1 MSVNLASDKYKELRA
16 EVSRMASMANKR
28 LNRLENNNLTMLPAY
43 QAWEQNGSI
52 RFSVKGKDYNQLQA
66 EFWRL
71 KNFLDDRTSTVREA
85 NAFLRE
91 MSENTGIQYNGLEDL
106 KNKSARFFELAEKI
120 REYNQA
126 IGQAAQAL
134 DYQKIWQQIN
144 TAVQQDAIDLS
155 EAVSS
160 DEQLERFLDFMK
172 DVQPV
177 EDNQEGYSLTNSNF
191 DFVEI

>member
-71 KNFLDDRTSTVREA
+71 KNFLDDRTSTVRKA

-91 MSENTGIQYNGLEDL
+91 MAENTGIQYNGLEDL

-144 TAVQQDAIDLS
+144 TAVQQDALDLS

-160 DEQLERFLDFMK
+160 DEQLERFLDFMNE
-172 DVQPV
+172 VQPV
-177 EDNQEGYSLTNSNF
+177 EDNKEGYSLTNSNF

>member
-43 QAWEQNGSI
+43 QSWEQNGSI

-91 MSENTGIQYNGLEDL
+91 MAENTGIQYHGLEDL

-160 DEQLERFLDFMK
+160 DEQLERFLDFMN

-177 EDNQEGYSLTNSNF
+177 EDDKEGYSLTNSNF

>member
-43 QAWEQNGSI
+43 QSWEQNGAI

-91 MSENTGIQYNGLEDL
+91 MAENTGIQYHGLEDL

-144 TAVQQDAIDLS
+144 TAVQQDALDLS

-160 DEQLERFLDFMK
+160 DEQLERFLDFMN

-177 EDNQEGYSLTNSNF
+177 EDDKEGYSLTNSNF

>member
-28 LNRLENNNLTMLPAY
+28 LKRLENNNLTMLPAY

-66 EFWRL
+66 EYWRL

-91 MSENTGIQYNGLEDL
+91 MAENTGIQYHGLEDL

-144 TAVQQDAIDLS
+144 TAVQQDVIDLS

-177 EDNQEGYSLTNSNF
+177 EDNKEGYSLTNSNF

>member
-43 QAWEQNGSI
+43 QVWEQNGSI

-91 MSENTGIQYNGLEDL
+91 MAENTGIQYHGLEDL

-126 IGQAAQAL
+126 IGQAAKAL

-144 TAVQQDAIDLS
+144 TAVQQDALDLS

-160 DEQLERFLDFMK
+160 DEQLERFLDFMN

-177 EDNQEGYSLTNSNF
+177 EDDKEGYSLTNSNF

>member
-16 EVSRMASMANKR
+16 EVSRMSSMANKR
-28 LNRLENNNLTMLPAY
+28 LDRLENNNLTMLSAY

-91 MSENTGIQYNGLEDL
+91 MAENTGIQYNGLEDL

-144 TAVQQDAIDLS
+144 TAVQQDALDLS

>member
-91 MSENTGIQYNGLEDL
+91 MAENTGIQYNGLEDL

-144 TAVQQDAIDLS
+144 TAVQQDALDLS

-160 DEQLERFLDFMK
+160 DEQLERFLAFMN

>member
-85 NAFLRE
+85 NAFLRA
-91 MSENTGIQYNGLEDL
+91 MAENTGIQYNGLEDL

-144 TAVQQDAIDLS
+144 TAVQQDALDLS

>member
-28 LNRLENNNLTMLPAY
+28 LDRLENNNLTMLPAY
-43 QAWEQNGSI
+43 QSWEQNGSI

-91 MSENTGIQYNGLEDL
+91 MAENTGIQYHGLEDL

-144 TAVQQDAIDLS
+144 TAVQQDALDLS

-160 DEQLERFLDFMK
+160 DEQLERFLDFMN

-177 EDNQEGYSLTNSNF
+177 EDDKEGYSLTNSNF

>member
-43 QAWEQNGSI
+43 QSWEQNGSI

-91 MSENTGIQYNGLEDL
+91 MAENTGIKYHGLEDL

-144 TAVQQDAIDLS
+144 TAVQQDALDLS

-160 DEQLERFLDFMK
+160 DEQLERFLDFMN

-177 EDNQEGYSLTNSNF
+177 EDDKEGYSLTNSNF

>member
-1 MSVNLASDKYKELRA
+1 MSVNVASDKYKELRA

-91 MSENTGIQYNGLEDL
+91 MAENTGIQYNGLEDL

-160 DEQLERFLDFMK
+160 DEQLEKFLDFMK

>member
-43 QAWEQNGSI
+43 QSWEQNGSI

-85 NAFLRE
+85 NAFLHE
-91 MSENTGIQYNGLEDL
+91 MAENTGIQYHGLEDL
-106 KNKSARFFELAEKI
+106 KNKSTRFFELAEKI

-144 TAVQQDAIDLS
+144 TAVQQDALDLS

-160 DEQLERFLDFMK
+160 DEQLERFLDFMN

-177 EDNQEGYSLTNSNF
+177 EDDKEGYSLTNSNF

>member
-1 MSVNLASDKYKELRA
+1 MSVNLASDKYKELKA

-28 LNRLENNNLTMLPAY
+28 LNRLENNNFTMLPAY

-91 MSENTGIQYNGLEDL
+91 MAENTGIKYNGLEDL
-106 KNKSARFFELAEKI
+106 KTKSARFFELAEKI

-144 TAVQQDAIDLS
+144 TAVQQDALDLS

-160 DEQLERFLDFMK
+160 DEQLERFLDFMNE
-172 DVQPV
+172 VQPV
-177 EDNQEGYSLTNSNF
+177 EDNKEGYSLTNSNF

>member
-1 MSVNLASDKYKELRA
+1 MSVNVASDKYKELRA

-91 MSENTGIQYNGLEDL
+91 MAENTGIQYNGLEDL

-177 EDNQEGYSLTNSNF
+177 EDNKEGYSLTNSNF

>member
-28 LNRLENNNLTMLPAY
+28 LTRLENNNLTMLPAY

-85 NAFLRE
+85 NSFLRE
-91 MSENTGIQYNGLEDL
+91 MAENTGIKYNGLEDL

-160 DEQLERFLDFMK
+160 DEQLERFLDFMNE
-172 DVQPV
+172 VQPV
-177 EDNQEGYSLTNSNF
+177 EDNKEGYSLTNSNF

>member
-91 MSENTGIQYNGLEDL
+91 MAENTGIQYNGLEDL

-144 TAVQQDAIDLS
+144 TAVQQDALDLS

-160 DEQLERFLDFMK
+160 DEQLERFLDFMNE
-172 DVQPV
+172 VQPV

>member
-85 NAFLRE
+85 NTFLRE
-91 MSENTGIQYNGLEDL
+91 MAKNTGIQYNGLEDL

-144 TAVQQDAIDLS
+144 TAVQQDTLDLS

>member
-91 MSENTGIQYNGLEDL
+91 MAENTGIKYNGLEDL

-144 TAVQQDAIDLS
+144 TAVQQDALDLS

-160 DEQLERFLDFMK
+160 DEQLERFLDFMNE
-172 DVQPV
+172 VQPV
-177 EDNQEGYSLTNSNF
+177 EDNKEGYSLTNSNF

>member
-1 MSVNLASDKYKELRA
+1 MSVNVASDKYKELRS

-28 LNRLENNNLTMLPAY
+28 LNRLESNNLTMLPAY

-66 EFWRL
+66 EYWRL
-71 KNFLDDRTSTVREA
+71 KNFLDDRTSTVRKA
-85 NAFLRE
+85 NAFLKE
-91 MSENTGIQYNGLEDL
+91 MAENTGIQYHGLEDL

-144 TAVQQDAIDLS
+144 TAVQQDALDLS

-160 DEQLERFLDFMK
+160 DEQLQRFLEFMNE
-172 DVQPV
+172 VQPV
-177 EDNQEGYSLTNSNF
+177 EDGQEGYSLTNSNF

>member
-1 MSVNLASDKYKELRA
+1 MSVNLASDKYKELKA

-91 MSENTGIQYNGLEDL
+91 MAENTGIKYNGLEDL

-160 DEQLERFLDFMK
+160 DEQLERFLDFMNE
-172 DVQPV
+172 VQPV

>member
-91 MSENTGIQYNGLEDL
+91 MAENTGIKYNGLEDL

-144 TAVQQDAIDLS
+144 TAVQQDALDLS

-160 DEQLERFLDFMK
+160 DEQLERFLDFMNE
-172 DVQPV
+172 VQPV
-177 EDNQEGYSLTNSNF
+177 EENQEGYSLTNSNF

>member
-43 QAWEQNGSI
+43 QVWEQNGSV

-91 MSENTGIQYNGLEDL
+91 MAENTGIKYNGLEDL
-106 KNKSARFFELAEKI
+106 KTKSTRFFELAEKI

-144 TAVQQDAIDLS
+144 TAVQQDALDLS

-160 DEQLERFLDFMK
+160 DEQLERFLDFMN

-177 EDNQEGYSLTNSNF
+177 EDNKEGYSLTNSNF

>member
-91 MSENTGIQYNGLEDL
+91 MAENTGIKYKGLEDL

-160 DEQLERFLDFMK
+160 DEQLERFLDFMNE
-172 DVQPV
+172 VQPV

>member
-1 MSVNLASDKYKELRA
+1 MSVSLASDKYKELRA

-91 MSENTGIQYNGLEDL
+91 MAENTGIQYHGLEDL

-144 TAVQQDAIDLS
+144 TAVQQDTLDLS

-160 DEQLERFLDFMK
+160 DEQLERFLDFMN

-177 EDNQEGYSLTNSNF
+177 EDDKEGYSLTNSNF

>member
-66 EFWRL
+66 EYWRL
-71 KNFLDDRTSTVREA
+71 KNFLDDRTSTVRSA
-85 NAFLRE
+85 NSFLLE
-91 MSENTGIQYNGLEDL
+91 MAENTGIQYNGLEDL

-126 IGQAAQAL
+126 IGQTAQAL

-144 TAVQQDAIDLS
+144 TAVQQDALDLS

-177 EDNQEGYSLTNSNF
+177 EDNKEGYSLTNSNF

>member
-52 RFSVKGKDYNQLQA
+52 RFSVNGKDYNQLQA

-71 KNFLDDRTSTVREA
+71 KNFLDDRTSTVRKA

-91 MSENTGIQYNGLEDL
+91 MAENTGIQYNGLEDL

>member
-43 QAWEQNGSI
+43 QVWEQNGSI

-91 MSENTGIQYNGLEDL
+91 MAENTGIKYNGLEDL
-106 KNKSARFFELAEKI
+106 KTKSARFFELAEKI
-120 REYNQA
+120 REYNQS

-160 DEQLERFLDFMK
+160 DEQLERFLDFMNE
-172 DVQPV
+172 VQPV
-177 EDNQEGYSLTNSNF
+177 EDNKEGYSLTNNNF

>member
-91 MSENTGIQYNGLEDL
+91 MAENTGIQYNGLEDL

-144 TAVQQDAIDLS
+144 TAVQQDALDLS

-177 EDNQEGYSLTNSNF
+177 EENQEGYSLTNSNF

>member
-66 EFWRL
+66 EYWRL

-85 NAFLRE
+85 NTFLRE
-91 MSENTGIQYNGLEDL
+91 MAENTGIQYKGLEDL

-126 IGQAAQAL
+126 IGQAAQSL

-144 TAVQQDAIDLS
+144 TAVQQDALDLS